1 VLRYLQILRTYRHAG
16 IKYLHCKFCARNTYC
31 CICHYPPVF
40 WSRYLHIPT
49 ALCAGFDQDTYT
61 YLLLYAPVSALVSAR
76 LRRRLCGR
84 IAVAS
89 PHRIGAASSRYRRLA
104 TSLELQLPV
113 VPPTRCTRT
122 EEVEPQQ
129 RALVDAMM
137 MTQVEVVVERL

>member
-1 VLRYLQILRTYRHAG
+1 M
-16 IKYLHCKFCARNTYC
+16 
-31 CICHYPPVF
+31 PE
-40 WSRYLHIPT
+40 IPT
-49 ALCAGFDQDTYT
+49 AVSVTILLYFDQDTYA

-89 PHRIGAASSRYRRLA
+89 PHRIGAASSRYSRLA